1 MTVQQRMDKNDRGDE
16 IRWTVGVIV
25 ALPIILLAIRGLTWL
40 DIICKLP
47 PLVRVGI
54 GIAVGIFL
62 VLLDLH
68 IVVLGVA
75 SALFLA
81 AWEVGVALWDVAT
94 TMPTVVPTPTTATPN
109 RILSESYL
117 STIRCKSQ
125 LL

>member
-1 MTVQQRMDKNDRGDE
+1 MDGRRHSRPAHNPAGHQ
-16 IRWTVGVIV
+16 GVDV
-25 ALPIILLAIRGLTWL
+25 L

-54 GIAVGIFL
+54 GIAVGIIL

-109 RILSESYL
+109 PNPI
-117 STIRCKSQ
+117 
-125 LL
+125 